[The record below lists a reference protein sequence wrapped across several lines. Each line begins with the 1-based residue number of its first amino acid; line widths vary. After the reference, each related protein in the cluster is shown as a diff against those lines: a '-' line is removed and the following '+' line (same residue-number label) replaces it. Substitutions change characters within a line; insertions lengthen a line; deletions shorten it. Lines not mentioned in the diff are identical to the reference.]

1 MATTSGY
8 RRAPQLAYRRL
19 GDETVVLDPRGRSI
33 IGLNDAGGAVL
44 DALAEPRSVA
54 TLLGSGP
61 NAEVRLL
68 ATGLAEFLEQLVAI
82 GLAERSDA
90 IEAPEVIASPEPGW
104 VEAPAVL
111 WREPMVEA
119 VQQTSPPQAI
129 TNPQCHP

>member
-1 MATTSGY
+1 MTATGY

-33 IGLNDAGGAVL
+33 FGLNDAGGAVL

-54 TLLGSGP
+54 TLLGSDAKP
-61 NAEVRLL
+61 QVSVL
-68 ATGLAEFLEQLVAI
+68 AADLAVFLERLVEL
-82 GLAERSDA
+82 GLLERGEEIAGPASA
-90 IEAPEVIASPEPGW
+90 APSGATISEG
-104 VEAPAVL
+104 PAVL
-111 WREPMVEA
+111 WREPMVEV